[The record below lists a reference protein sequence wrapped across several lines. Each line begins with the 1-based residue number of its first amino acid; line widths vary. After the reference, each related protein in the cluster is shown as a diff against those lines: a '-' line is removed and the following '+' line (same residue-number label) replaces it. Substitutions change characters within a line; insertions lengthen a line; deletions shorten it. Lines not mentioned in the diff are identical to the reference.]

1 MLQPPLETVN
11 LGPLTVPRI
20 WIGLWQLSSPAWGTA
35 PVSRVKS
42 EMNQHYLHGFTTFAD
57 HYGSAELIFGQ
68 FRRALLSADNNI
80 FGEDEI
86 TFRRSRRLPLHPP
99 LCATKW
105 CIFMESHIPYT
116 RSRVEDA
123 VRERMRRTMGDTIDI
138 LQVHW
143 QHYDNSDYVNVFR
156 YLVDIKR
163 DGELKV
169 RALGLV
175 NFDSQHVNE
184 ICETIGPGELLTN
197 QVQFSLIDVR
207 PLYDMAAVCKKHG
220 VKLLTYGTLCGGFLS
235 DPWLGKPQPDPYKD
249 KITPSQRK
257 YLDVITD
264 GWGTWDLF
272 QALLTSLRTIADR
285 HGGLSIANVATRWVL
300 DHPFVGAVIVGARLG
315 VAQHRED
322 NARTIMTS
330 FHLTAEDNQIISN
343 VLARSNGP
351 RLIHTMGD
359 CGAEYR

>member
-1 MLQPPLETVN
+1 MD
-11 LGPLTVPRI
+11 
-20 WIGLWQLSSPAWGTA
+20 
-35 PVSRVKS
+35 SR
-42 EMNQHYLHGFTTFAD
+42 
-57 HYGSAELIFGQ
+57 
-68 FRRALLSADNNI
+68 LL
-80 FGEDEI
+80 DEI
-86 TFRRSRRLPLHPP
+86 TFRPSRRPSLPLHPP

-105 CIFMESHIPYT
+105 CIFTESHIPYS

-143 QHYDNSDYVNVFR
+143 QHYDNLDYLNVFR

-163 DGELKV
+163 DGKLKV

-175 NFDSQHVNE
+175 NFDSHHVNE

-207 PLYDMAAVCKKHG
+207 PLYRMAIVCKKHG

-235 DPWLGKPQPDPYKD
+235 DFWLGKPQPDSYKD

-257 YLDVITD
+257 YLDVIN

-272 QALLTSLRTIADR
+272 QTLLTSLRTIADR

-315 VAQHRED
+315 VAQHCED
-322 NARTIMTS
+322 NAQTITTS
-330 FHLTAEDNQIISN
+330 FHLTAEDNQIILN
-343 VLARSNGP
+343 ILAQSNGG
-351 RLIHTMGD
+351 RLIHMMGD